1 MEKQVL
7 DSPFTNKE
15 FLNLVKQFNDNQD
28 IVFDDFAISDK
39 TIVNIGNRDLVDYR
53 PTCDISASTLKENAI
68 AKINLDSLHYFQ
80 IQKILQTKA
89 YKSIRV
95 KKSDISVN
103 LLLPEQYDDY
113 LQNLT
118 KKNRHELSRKKRKF
132 SDQVDSFELLESRE
146 NEIFK
151 IFVSQHK
158 NSKGEK
164 GKFMTESV
172 EAYFEELLNLDG
184 WKIYYL
190 NTNKGVV
197 STAFC
202 YENNNGCYLYNSSRD
217 NEFNSLNPG
226 IVLND
231 LIIQC
236 LIHNGKSF
244 FDFLKGTERYKF
256 DLGGKSVQLYD
267 LNLIL

>member
-7 DSPFTNKE
+7 ESPFTKKE
-15 FLNLVKQFNDNQD
+15 FLNLVKQFDDDQ
-28 IVFDDFAISDK
+28 ITIFEDFAISNA
-39 TIVNIGNRDLVDYR
+39 TILNIGNRDFVDYR
-53 PTCDISASTLKENAI
+53 PAIEISK
-68 AKINLDSLHYFQ
+68 KILVDNSVSNINFDSLHYFQ
-80 IQKILQTKA
+80 IQKILQSEVF
-89 YKSIRV
+89 KSIRI

-103 LLLPEQYDDY
+103 LLLPEQYEEY

-118 KKNRHELSRKKRKF
+118 KKNRHELNRKKRKF
-132 SDQVDSFELLESRE
+132 SEQIVSFELLESNE
-146 NEIFK
+146 KEIFK

-158 NSKGEK
+158 KSKGEK

-190 NTNKGVV
+190 STDKGIV

-202 YENNNGCYLYNSSRD
+202 YENKNGCYLYNSSRD
-217 NEFNSLNPG
+217 NEFNSINPG
-226 IVLND
+226 IVLID
-231 LIIQC
+231 LIIQG
-236 LIHNGKSF
+236 LIHDGKSF

-256 DLGGKSVQLYD
+256 DLGGKPVQLYD
-267 LNLIL
+267 LNVSL

>member
-7 DSPFTNKE
+7 YSPFTNQK
-15 FLNLVKQFNDNQD
+15 FLKLVKQFNDDQVT
-28 IVFDDFAISDK
+28 VFEDFAMSDK
-39 TIVNIGNRDLVDYR
+39 TIVNIGNRDFVDYR
-53 PTCDISASTLKENAI
+53 PTSEISK
-68 AKINLDSLHYFQ
+68 KILDDHSISNINFDSLHYFQ
-80 IQKILQTKA
+80 IQKILQSNV

-118 KKNRHELSRKKRKF
+118 KKNRHELNRKKRKF
-132 SDQVDSFELLESRE
+132 SDQIDSFELLESQGE
-146 NEIFK
+146 EIFN

-158 NSKGEK
+158 KSKGEK
-164 GKFMTESV
+164 RKFMTKSV
-172 EAYFEELLNLDG
+172 ESYFEELLNLDG

-190 NTNKGVV
+190 NTDKGVV

-217 NEFNSLNPG
+217 NEFNSINPG

-231 LIIQC
+231 LIIQG
-236 LIHNGKSF
+236 LIHQGKSF

-256 DLGGKSVQLYD
+256 DLGGKPVQLYD
-267 LNLIL
+267 LNVSL

>member
-7 DSPFTNKE
+7 DSPFTKKE
-15 FLNLVKQFNDNQD
+15 FLNIVKQFNDNQD
-28 IVFDDFAISDK
+28 VIFEDFAISDK
-39 TIVNIGNRDLVDYR
+39 TIVNIGNKDFVDYR
-53 PTCDISASTLKENAI
+53 PTSAVSKKFLEENSISG
-68 AKINLDSLHYFQ
+68 INFDSLHYFQ
-80 IQKILQTKA
+80 IQKILQIDA

-103 LLLPEQYDDY
+103 LSLPEQYEDY

-118 KKNRHELSRKKRKF
+118 KKNRHELNRKKRKF
-132 SDQVDSFELLESRE
+132 SEQIVSYELLSSRE
-146 NEIFK
+146 KDIFN

-158 NSKGEK
+158 KSIGEK
-164 GKFMTESV
+164 RKFMTKNV
-172 EAYFEELLNLDG
+172 EAFFEELLNLDG

-190 NTNKGVV
+190 NTDKGVV

-217 NEFNSLNPG
+217 NKFNSINPG

-231 LIIQC
+231 MIIQG
-236 LIHNGKSF
+236 LISDGKSF

-267 LNLIL
+267 LNILL

>member
-7 DSPFTNKE
+7 NSPFIKKE
-15 FLNLVKQFNDNQD
+15 FLNLVKQFNDDQD
-28 IVFDDFAISDK
+28 IIFEDFAVSNN
-39 TIVNIGNRDLVDYR
+39 TIVNIGNRDFVDYR
-53 PTCDISASTLKENAI
+53 PTSKISKKILEDNSISDINF
-68 AKINLDSLHYFQ
+68 NSLHFFQ
-80 IQKILQTKA
+80 IQKLLKPEFC
-89 YKSIRV
+89 KSIKI

-103 LLLPEQYDDY
+103 LLLPGQYEDY

-118 KKNRHELSRKKRKF
+118 KKNRHELNRKKRKF
-132 SDQVDSFELLESRE
+132 SEQIVSFELLSSSEK
-146 NEIFK
+146 EIFN

-158 NSKGEK
+158 KSKGKK
-164 GKFMTESV
+164 GKFMTKNV
-172 EAYFEELLNLDG
+172 EAYFEELLKLDG

-190 NTNKGVV
+190 NTDKGVV

-202 YENNNGCYLYNSSRD
+202 YENKNGCYLYNSSR
-217 NEFNSLNPG
+217 NNQFNSINPG

-231 LIIQC
+231 LIIQG
-236 LIHNGKSF
+236 LIRDRKAF

-267 LNLIL
+267 LSISL

>member
-7 DSPFTNKE
+7 DSPFTKKE
-15 FLNLVKQFNDNQD
+15 FLNLVKQFNDDQD
-28 IVFDDFAISDK
+28 SIFDDFAISDK
-39 TIVNIGNRDLVDYR
+39 TIVNIGNRDFVDYR
-53 PTCDISASTLKENAI
+53 PTIEISRSILEENSISDINF
-68 AKINLDSLHYFQ
+68 DSLHYFQ
-80 IQKILQTKA
+80 IKTILQSKV

-95 KKSDISVN
+95 KKSDISIN
-103 LLLPEQYDDY
+103 LLLPKYYDDY

-118 KKNRHELSRKKRKF
+118 KKNRHELNRKKRKF
-132 SDQVDSFELLESRE
+132 LDFVNSFELLESRE
-146 NEIFK
+146 NEIFN

-158 NSKGEK
+158 KSTGEK
-164 GKFMTESV
+164 GKFMTESI
-172 EAYFEELLNLDG
+172 EAYFEKLLKLDG

-202 YENNNGCYLYNSSRD
+202 YENTNGCYLYNSSRD
-217 NEFNSLNPG
+217 NEFNSINPG

-231 LIIQC
+231 LIIQG
-236 LIHNGKSF
+236 LINDGKSF

-267 LNLIL
+267 LSLSL

>member
-7 DSPFTNKE
+7 NSPFIKKE
-15 FLNLVKQFNDNQD
+15 FLNLVKQFNDDQD
-28 IVFDDFAISDK
+28 IIFEDFAISNN
-39 TIVNIGNRDLVDYR
+39 TIVNIGNRDFVDYR
-53 PTCDISASTLKENAI
+53 PTSKISKKILEDNSISDINF
-68 AKINLDSLHYFQ
+68 NSLHFFQ
-80 IQKILQTKA
+80 IQKLLKPEFC
-89 YKSIRV
+89 KSIKI

-103 LLLPEQYDDY
+103 LLLPGQYEDY

-118 KKNRHELSRKKRKF
+118 KKNRHELNRKKRKF
-132 SDQVDSFELLESRE
+132 SEQIVSFELLSSRE
-146 NEIFK
+146 KEIFN

-158 NSKGEK
+158 KSKGKK
-164 GKFMTESV
+164 GKFMTKNV
-172 EAYFEELLNLDG
+172 EAYFEELLKLDG

-190 NTNKGVV
+190 NTDKGVV

-202 YENNNGCYLYNSSRD
+202 YENKNGCYLYNSSR
-217 NEFNSLNPG
+217 NNQFNSINPG

-231 LIIQC
+231 LIIQG
-236 LIHNGKSF
+236 LIRDRKAF

-267 LNLIL
+267 LSISL

>member
-1 MEKQVL
+1 VEKQVL

-15 FLNLVKQFNDNQD
+15 FLNLVKQFNDDQD
-28 IVFDDFAISDK
+28 TIFEDFAVSDK
-39 TIVNIGNRDLVDYR
+39 TLINIGNRDFVDYR
-53 PTCDISASTLKENAI
+53 PTIEISK
-68 AKINLDSLHYFQ
+68 KILEDHSISEINFDSLHYFQ
-80 IQKILQTKA
+80 IQKILQSEV

-103 LLLPEQYDDY
+103 LSLPEQYEDY

-118 KKNRHELSRKKRKF
+118 KKNRHELKRKKRNF
-132 SDQVDSFELLESRE
+132 ADQIDSFELLESRE
-146 NEIFK
+146 QEIFN

-158 NSKGEK
+158 KSKGEK
-164 GKFMTESV
+164 GKFLTKSV
-172 EAYFEELLNLDG
+172 EAYFEELLNLEG

-190 NTNKGVV
+190 NTEKGVI
-197 STAFC
+197 SSAFC

-217 NEFNSLNPG
+217 NEFNSINPG

-231 LIIQC
+231 LIIQG
-236 LIHNGKSF
+236 LIHKGKSF

-256 DLGGKSVQLYD
+256 DLGGKPIQLYE
-267 LNLIL
+267 LNVSL